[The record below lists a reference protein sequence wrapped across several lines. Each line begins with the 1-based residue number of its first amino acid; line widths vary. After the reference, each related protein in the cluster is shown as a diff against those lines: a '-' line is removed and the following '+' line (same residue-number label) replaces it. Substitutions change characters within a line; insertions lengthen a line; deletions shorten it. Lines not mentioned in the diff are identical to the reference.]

1 MAYLESHLF
10 RRFPELSFGFSL
22 RFGAAPRPPYHF
34 NMSYSVGDDERLV
47 TANRDR
53 FFRALGLRIETV
65 AYQRQV
71 HGDRAR
77 VVSEGGDAGE
87 SDALLTD
94 RPGLGLAISSADCCA
109 AFFYDPRNAAI
120 GAAHAGWRGAE
131 KRIVAKTVAA
141 MREEFRTDPDD
152 LRVYL
157 APSISQEAYEVGP
170 EVAERFDERRLLPV
184 GDKFLLDVAGVN
196 RDLLLAEGVRSERI
210 QRAAL
215 CSFQCAN
222 LFHSYRRDGER
233 SGRALG
239 VVAIRPNQ

>member
-22 RFGAAPRPPYHF
+22 RFDGAPRPPYHF

-53 FFRALGLRIETV
+53 FFRALGLRLETV

-71 HGDRAR
+71 HGDRVR
-77 VVSEGGDAGE
+77 IVSEAGDAGE

-120 GAAHAGWRGAE
+120 GAAHAGWRGASN
-131 KRIVAKTVAA
+131 RIVAKTIAA

-215 CSFQCAN
+215 CSFRCAN
-222 LFHSYRRDGER
+222 LFHSYRRDGKR